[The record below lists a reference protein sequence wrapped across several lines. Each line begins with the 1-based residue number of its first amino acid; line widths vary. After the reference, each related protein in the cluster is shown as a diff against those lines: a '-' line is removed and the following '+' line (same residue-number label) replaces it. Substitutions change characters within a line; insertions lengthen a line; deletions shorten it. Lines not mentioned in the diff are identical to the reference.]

1 MRAQDEKKLEWTM
14 QTAGVGDIWD
24 GAAAAE
30 LARRIT
36 LEVFATDASASV
48 QATLYTMAQRLLT
61 ENAFVRRVTYAL
73 PNKHYIPV
81 DMRWAG
87 VDNLS
92 PCVFRFCAMGP
103 SNRAR
108 CLPCLFGHRLPRK
121 TDVRRCHWTALGAL
135 LSDARDRVMGACVF
149 ADCSLIHLSCRAN
162 ATVFTPIAAPRSVV
176 SPAPRAAEKPLTSCA
191 QRADLR
197 HRREKLMAPDDVM
210 DAAFGSTPDRRG
222 VWGRQSSREAICMSS
237 NFEDVLAAEQLQ
249 SETDERAEQRN
260 SERG

>member
-92 PCVFRFCAMGP
+92 PCVFRLSPPIA
-103 SNRAR
+103 RAHLR

-121 TDVRRCHWTALGAL
+121 TDVRRCHWTALGAC
-135 LSDARDRVMGACVF
+135 LSEGALRRVIGSWVF
-149 ADCSLIHLSCRAN
+149 ANRLLIHFFVFPAGQTRRCSRLS
-162 ATVFTPIAAPRSVV
+162 
-176 SPAPRAAEKPLTSCA
+176 
-191 QRADLR
+191 R
-197 HRREKLMAPDDVM
+197 HRGPSFLP
-210 DAAFGSTPDRRG
+210 RRG
-222 VWGRQSSREAICMSS
+222 RQRSR
-237 NFEDVLAAEQLQ
+237 
-249 SETDERAEQRN
+249 
-260 SERG
+260 